1 MIAMSKASIP
11 STLDEGKVIPFT
23 PRSESPTR
31 ARRRANV
38 LTLRRR
44 GLVPLAI
51 ADVLGLGDGAVRRY
65 LRELI
70 AEGELSPLSPWY
82 SITAERAT
90 RGAAVCPT
98 CGQRRR

>member
-1 MIAMSKASIP
+1 MITEPEASILNE
-11 STLDEGKVIPFT
+11 SDEGKVIPF
-23 PRSESPTR
+23 PARKESPTR

-65 LRELI
+65 LRELV
-70 AEGELSPLSPWY
+70 AEGELPASPPWY

-98 CGQRRR
+98 CGMRRK